1 MSKEPS
7 KRGGARPG
15 SGPKPKHGVKQVP
28 CSFSAP
34 PAVIA
39 ALDSRCKA
47 LGVSRGGFI
56 AADPRLSE
64 SQNTNH

>member
-1 MSKEPS
+1 MSKPS

-34 PAVIA
+34 PAVIS
-39 ALDSRCKA
+39 ALDERCQA
-47 LGVSRGGFI
+47 MELTRGEFI
-56 AADPRLSE
+56 AADPRLS
-64 SQNTNH
+64 QPKP